1 MCGDLLEYCR
11 DLLLV
16 LSYTVTDPVLIGV
29 IDQLIKFNLLGP
41 HSRWVGSSDLCP
53 QSLIFSLYI
62 LLSRNQEGT
71 LILLIMEIVPNFY
84 LHPGP
89 FFKSL
94 TPTYHCFLHI
104 SGEISVSEASPM
116 SRKSWSSSLLVLL
129 IHLTCSQK
137 LPLHLLPLVMN
148 QLPRSL
154 IYFLIM
160 F

>member
-89 FFKSL
+89 FFEPL
-94 TPTYHCFLHI
+94 TPTYYCFLHI
-104 SGEISVSEASPM
+104 SGEISVPEHPQYQENHDLLPT
-116 SRKSWSSSLLVLL
+116 WSSWFVLFEVKSFLSICCLLWWISYPGLWF
-129 IHLTCSQK
+129 IS
-137 LPLHLLPLVMN
+137 
-148 QLPRSL
+148 
-154 IYFLIM
+154 
-160 F
+160 